1 MTEVNSA
8 CCSHSSFMLT
18 RFIHFVK
25 KKSNRIQ
32 EVIFWCTFY
41 ANNLISNACLK
52 VPICRAMVFNYM
64 FLCLWFWAPNRSRCL
79 SLDGDNANNI
89 TSSRI
94 WYAIRRSGK
103 QNDAGV
109 LLIVRLTLVNSPDS
123 VNRIALPRE
132 HTHIS
137 IQSFLTPRES
147 CHHFY
152 LFQMRC
158 DAMSLLCPGSLILNA
173 CKKKTFMPSIS
184 AHPKLD
190 T

>member
-1 MTEVNSA
+1 
-8 CCSHSSFMLT
+8 MLT

-25 KKSNRIQ
+25 KKSNRILK
-32 EVIFWCTFY
+32 VIFCCTFY

-64 FLCLWFWAPNRSRCL
+64 FLCLRFWAPNRSRCL

-109 LLIVRLTLVNSPDS
+109 LLIVRLTLTNGQFSGFCEPHC
-123 VNRIALPRE
+123 IAKGN
-132 HTHIS
+132 THIS
-137 IQSFLTPRES
+137 MQSFLTPENR
-147 CHHFY
+147 CHHF
-152 LFQMRC
+152 LLVSNAMRC
-158 DAMSLLCPGSLILNA
+158 DVASVPRIPYSKCM
-173 CKKKTFMPSIS
+173 
-184 AHPKLD
+184 
-190 T
+190 